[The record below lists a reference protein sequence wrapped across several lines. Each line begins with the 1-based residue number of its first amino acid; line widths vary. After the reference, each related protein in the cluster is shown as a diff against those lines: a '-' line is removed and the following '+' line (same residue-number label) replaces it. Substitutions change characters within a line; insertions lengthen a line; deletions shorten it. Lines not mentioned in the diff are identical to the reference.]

1 MEATV
6 NNKIER
12 NNNLRFILDE
22 RINNA
27 LNISAEALNGLR
39 AYIKELSDDAVNQI
53 YDDLYEA
60 YQEKMSKY
68 QE

>member
-27 LNISAEALNGLR
+27 LNISEEALNGLR
-39 AYIKELSDDAVNQI
+39 AYMKELSDDAVCQI
-53 YDDLYEA
+53 YDDLHEA
-60 YQEKMSKY
+60 YQDKMSKY

>member
-27 LNISAEALNGLR
+27 LNISEEALNGLR
-39 AYIKELSDDAVNQI
+39 AYMKELS
-53 YDDLYEA
+53 E
-60 YQEKMSKY
+60 
-68 QE
+68 

>member
-12 NNNLRFILDE
+12 TNNLRFILDE

-27 LNISAEALNGLR
+27 LNISEEALNGLR
-39 AYIKELSDDAVNQI
+39 AYMKELSDDAVNQI
-53 YDDLYEA
+53 YDDLHEA
-60 YQEKMSKY
+60 YQDKMSKH

>member
-39 AYIKELSDDAVNQI
+39 AYMNELSDDAVCQI

-60 YQEKMSKY
+60 YRR
-68 QE
+68 